1 MTHDRIPL
9 GDRLFDQAADR
20 ARQIR
25 DARPDETPTTFREH
39 MAAVDYANA
48 DARAAT
54 AEAERDEA
62 LATLTD
68 VWHALNAGGATGP
81 ATAADHITRLAAARD
96 AARTEVAQWGARA
109 AQHAAQRDSLQ
120 RDLNGLA
127 AEHRSL
133 TRANMELTVEVAQL
147 RHEVTRLQQQRDRL
161 VTEAVITAG
170 RAWRASLA
178 GLMDDTTPEEDALCD
193 ALDTYD
199 AAEETSTTDAETPA
213 VPEARVLAAMESLGW
228 EDDRTNTA
236 HPRALYDTAEDAIR
250 AADAVA
256 PVPLA
261 PAQEPNLD
269 EAGYEIVARQL
280 HHGDRGQLVSGHVVA
295 SAVSA
300 RMTLGEALDELRR
313 IIGPAAD
320 EPIRPADWE
329 QQAIDAVQAAL
340 AAAWGHLAEDPV
352 HTEQIAITA
361 VRAVIDAGLAG
372 AGGRCRQCG
381 ATYPRTL
388 PAGQDPL
395 CWTCDTGEQSGP
407 DQPARESHD
416 AAQEQHS
423 ASQTAEG

>member
-1 MTHDRIPL
+1 MTTE
-9 GDRLFDQAADR
+9 QTTS
-20 ARQIR
+20 R
-25 DARPDETPTTFREH
+25 DAVLAETAHPQPHSF
-39 MAAVDYANA
+39 AAYMTAVERDQL
-48 DARAAT
+48 DARAAR
-54 AEAERDEA
+54 AEQERDEA

-68 VWHALNAGGATGP
+68 VWHALNASGATGP

-96 AARTEVAQWGARA
+96 AAQTDAAQWGARA
-109 AQHAAQRDSLQ
+109 AQH
-120 RDLNGLA
+120 

-395 CWTCDTGEQSGP
+395 CWTCDTGDQSDP
-407 DQPARESHD
+407 DQPARESHN
-416 AAQEQHS
+416 ATQEHHS
-423 ASQTAEG
+423 APQNTAISTATRTA